1 MLRFLPALGLLAGC
15 VAPVATVS
23 GGPASA
29 SAPTTPLA
37 VSAAPL
43 APVEAPDLP
52 AALRPSDPT
61 HSGMEMDHVG
71 MEMNHSGMEMDHSEV
86 DDAPIRPVLDAY
98 LVLHDALVADR
109 LAPDAAQ
116 ALAAAL
122 AIWTETP
129 PPGDAHFWHLR
140 ATDASTLRRS
150 ADALAEAAG
159 LEAARAAFGALSVP
173 FASLVEAHGVPE
185 GYDLARFTC
194 GMADAPEGGV
204 WLQPAG
210 DTANPYFGA
219 SMATCG
225 REDAPTEPALHHRSM
240 NHGGTR

>member
-52 AALRPSDPT
+52 AALRPSDPP
-61 HSGMEMDHVG
+61 HSGMEMDHPG
-71 MEMNHSGMEMDHSEV
+71 MEMNHSSMERDHAEES
-86 DDAPIRPVLDAY
+86 DAPIRPVLDAY
-98 LVLHDALVADR
+98 LALHDALVADR

-140 ATDASTLRRS
+140 ATDVSALRRS

-173 FASLVEAHGVPE
+173 FASRVEAHGVPE

-194 GMADAPEGGV
+194 GMADAPEEGV

-225 REDAPTEPALHHRSM
+225 REDAPTEPTLDHGPM
-240 NHGGTR
+240 DHGGTR

>member
-1 MLRFLPALGLLAGC
+1 MFRFLPALGLLAGC
-15 VAPVATVS
+15 AAPVAIVP

-29 SAPTTPLA
+29 SAPTSPLA

-43 APVEAPDLP
+43 APVETPVLP
-52 AALRPSDPT
+52 AALRPSSTAHSSMEMAP
-61 HSGMEMDHVG
+61 SGMEMDP
-71 MEMNHSGMEMDHSEV
+71 EEAA
-86 DDAPIRPVLDAY
+86 DAPIRPVLDAY
-98 LVLHDALVADR
+98 LAVHDALAVDR
-109 LAPDAAQ
+109 LAPDDART
-116 ALAAAL
+116 LAAAL
-122 AIWTETP
+122 DAWTETP

-140 ATDASTLRRS
+140 AADVTALRQA
-150 ADALAEAAG
+150 ADALAEAAD
-159 LEAARAAFGALSVP
+159 LDATRAAFGALSVP

-185 GYDLARFTC
+185 GYDLTRFTC

-225 REDAPTEPALHHRSM
+225 REDAPTEPAVDHGAM
-240 NHGGTR
+240 DHGGTR

>member
-61 HSGMEMDHVG
+61 HSGMEMDHAG
-71 MEMNHSGMEMDHSEV
+71 MEMNHSSMERDHAKES
-86 DDAPIRPVLDAY
+86 DAPIRPVLDAY
-98 LVLHDALVADR
+98 LALHDALVVDR
-109 LAPDAAQ
+109 LAPGAAQ

-159 LEAARAAFGALSVP
+159 LDAARAAFGALSVP

>member
-1 MLRFLPALGLLAGC
+1 MFRFLPALGLLAGC
-15 VAPVATVS
+15 AAPVATVPD
-23 GGPASA
+23 GPASA

-37 VSAAPL
+37 ISATPL

-52 AALRPSDPT
+52 AALRPFGTAISDMEVD
-61 HSGMEMDHVG
+61 HSD
-71 MEMNHSGMEMDHSEV
+71 MEMDHSDMEM
-86 DDAPIRPVLDAY
+86 DHAAAADAPIRPVLDAY
-98 LVLHDALVADR
+98 LAVHDALTADR
-109 LAPDAAQ
+109 LAPDAAW

-122 AIWTETP
+122 AIWTATP
-129 PPGDAHFWHLR
+129 PPGDAHVWHRR
-140 ATDASTLRRS
+140 ATDVSALRQS
-150 ADALAEAAG
+150 ADALAEAAD
-159 LEAARAAFGALSVP
+159 LDAARAAFGALSVP

-225 REDAPTEPALHHRSM
+225 RADAPTEPALNHGSM
-240 NHGGTR
+240 NHGGAR